1 VWGACRWARL
11 VCLAPFR
18 DLFSVQVRLGGYAA
32 AVAALVNAAADLS
45 AVAQLGQAQQA
56 RGEGAADEI
65 AAAAALCVDA
75 SLAPPPLLSSLFS
88 TACSL
93 VSPDRPSR
101 AAITEHAA
109 QRAKLQAAA
118 AAQRRP
124 ADTPAKGAGCSRF
137 PTGTPARATSSGAPG
152 AASSAASATAAL
164 AHAGA
169 LAGLAE
175 VDAACVRAG
184 CVVLAAMTSLRVLLL
199 REGEGYARAEDP
211 TLSPLAEPPPFFLAS
226 AAWPA
231 LHACVAGELLS
242 LRAEQDAA
250 GLGST
255 DDGSGAFVLCPL
267 GAPTAVTAAAGQAA
281 TPPFWSPAAGGGSG
295 DDAVLGGQAAAR
307 ACLAGVAVAWR
318 WTAAASVSALL
329 VSIVRAS
336 ASRLACGPMRLA
348 ASGQVYR

>member
-1 VWGACRWARL
+1 M
-11 VCLAPFR
+11 
-18 DLFSVQVRLGGYAA
+18 QVRLGGYAA

-45 AVAQLGQAQQA
+45 SVAQLGHQQRGQAAQRA

-65 AAAAALCVDA
+65 AAAAALCIDA
-75 SLAPPPLLSSLFS
+75 SLAPPPLLSDLFS
-88 TACSL
+88 AACSL
-93 VSPDRPSR
+93 VSPARPSR

-124 ADTPAKGAGCSRF
+124 VDTPAKGAGGSRF
-137 PTGTPARATSSGAPG
+137 PTGTPARTSSSAPG
-152 AASSAASATAAL
+152 AASAAASATAAL

-184 CVVLAAMTSLRVLLL
+184 CVVLAAMTSLHVLLPMG
-199 REGEGYARAEDP
+199 GEDSARAEDP
-211 TLSPLAEPPPFFLAS
+211 PPSPLAEPPPFFLAS

-231 LHACVAGELLS
+231 LHACVASELLS

-255 DDGSGAFVLCPL
+255 DDGSGAFALCPL
-267 GAPTAVTAAAGQAA
+267 GAPAAVTAAVGQAT
-281 TPPFWSPAAGGGSG
+281 TPPFWSPASGSG

-307 ACLAGVAVAWR
+307 ACLAGVTVAWR
-318 WTAAASVSALL
+318 WTAAASVTALL
-329 VSIVRAS
+329 VAIVRAS
-336 ASRLACGPMRLA
+336 AGRLACGPMRLA